1 MNVSRISI
9 NWNQMA
15 LVQASRGSIFQDE
28 DLATIA
34 VLLKEEEQQ
43 YASTQYA
50 NSVERMANLK
60 SSRN

>member
-1 MNVSRISI
+1 
-9 NWNQMA
+9 MA

>member
-1 MNVSRISI
+1 
-9 NWNQMA
+9 MA

-50 NSVERMANLK
+50 NFVERMANLK